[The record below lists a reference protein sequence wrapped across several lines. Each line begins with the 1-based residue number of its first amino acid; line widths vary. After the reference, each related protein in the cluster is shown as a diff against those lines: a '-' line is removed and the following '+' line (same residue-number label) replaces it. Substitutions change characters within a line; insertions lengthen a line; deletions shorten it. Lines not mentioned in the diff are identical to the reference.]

1 MNFKKYILY
10 TIIKEVEETGS
21 KNDLAS
27 LNFKDESKKPKS
39 KENKYSAKEIIF
51 NI

>member
-1 MNFKKYILY
+1 M
-10 TIIKEVEETGS
+10 GS
-21 KNDLAS
+21 KNDLTS
-27 LNFKDESKKPKS
+27 LTFKEDSKKPKV